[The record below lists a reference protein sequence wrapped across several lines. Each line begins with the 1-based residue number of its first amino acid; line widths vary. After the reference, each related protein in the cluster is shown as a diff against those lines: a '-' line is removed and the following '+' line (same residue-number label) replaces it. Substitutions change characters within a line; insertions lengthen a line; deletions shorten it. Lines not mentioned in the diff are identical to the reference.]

1 MADLNVATLR
11 YADRSGELVVVPLNP
26 VVQRR
31 LLIGRSD
38 SCDVVISWDPVMSR
52 EHALL
57 EYRGSHWFVSDDG
70 MSTHGTY
77 IRSSNA
83 RSAQPAQRVRGQHRL
98 EPSDRLVAGQT
109 VLTYK
114 PAIPVADAGM
124 IRTRTQQ
131 RPPLDLTQM
140 QQRVLVALCAPMVD
154 LDEDAPASNQKIAE
168 ELFVSVDTVKNHL
181 QDLYR
186 KTELQDLAPNNKR
199 RQLAKLA
206 ISYRLV

>member
-11 YADRSGELVVVPLNP
+11 YADRSGELIEVQLNP
-26 VVQRR
+26 VERRR
-31 LLIGRSD
+31 LLIGRSN
-38 SCDVVISWDPVMSR
+38 SCDVVISWDPAMSR

-77 IRSSNA
+77 IRSSNS
-83 RSAQPAQRVRGQHRL
+83 RSAQPAQRVRGLHRL

-114 PAIPVADAGM
+114 PAIPVTDGAS
-124 IRTRTQQ
+124 RTRTQQ
-131 RPPLDLTQM
+131 RPPLDLTKM
-140 QQRVLVALCAPMVD
+140 QERVLVALCTPMVD
-154 LDEDAPASNQKIAE
+154 RDEDAPASNQAIAAA
-168 ELFVSVDTVKNHL
+168 LFITVDTVKTHL
-181 QDLYR
+181 QELYR
-186 KTELQDLAPNNKR
+186 RFEIQELPPNNKR

-206 ISYRLV
+206 ISRGLV